1 MGLLRVNV
9 DHLVRIPASSAR
21 VHARVHG
28 SSMVATGTAGR
39 KAAEVREVISALTAR
54 GIAEEAVEVASI
66 RLATRDGRIL
76 RSQSVDIELVVSAS
90 PEQLPDLLGVLADR
104 PGVAVEHVEWV
115 YDEFEASITAA
126 AQAMTKARR
135 KADAIA
141 AAAGLEVTGIAN
153 ASDSWSMPQPRT
165 ELADS
170 AMLYEARSASAQPID
185 LGVEINSTTE
195 LSTHL
200 SVDFEL
206 SP

>member
-1 MGLLRVNV
+1 MGLLRVSV
-9 DHLVRIPASSAR
+9 DHVVRISATSAR

-28 SSMVATGTAGR
+28 SSLLAAGVAGR
-39 KAAEVREVISALTAR
+39 KAAEVRDVVAALATR
-54 GIAEEAVEVASI
+54 GIGEDAVEVASV
-66 RLATRDGRIL
+66 RLATTDGRIL
-76 RSQSVDIELVVSAS
+76 HSQSVDIELVVSAD
-90 PEQLPDLLGVLADR
+90 PDQLPDVLGVLADR
-104 PGVAVEHVEWV
+104 PGVGVENLEWV

-126 AQAMTKARR
+126 AVAMRKARR

-153 ASDSWSMPQPRT
+153 ASDSWSMPQPQL

-170 AMLYEARSASAQPID
+170 SMLYAARASSAPLD
-185 LGVEINSTTE
+185 LGVEINTSTE